1 MASPFICLY
10 ILWTAWIY
18 HIIFIWKT
26 ENGGF
31 IAIQSDYCCWF
42 LYAFLPYFNQKG
54 SVSLYSA
61 LGVHHIC
68 KDLVWVVI
76 PLLTMTRVDLPK
88 NKSKLCQTLSLCFW
102 FGTTKWITKETF
114 RVHTAS
120 IVLNL
125 KWELNKLNRGGMSTV
140 YIFHHGRR
148 AELLMSLYS
157 LALQRQWS
165 HRSFSKLFGTCP
177 VCYPSFFAVL
187 IFLPQPHSNS
197 PLKGG
202 ELFPERANSW
212 LEAYNSMGSA
222 YFNQNILNSW
232 TLLFKAPLCSTKGEL
247 IRKPM

>member
-42 LYAFLPYFNQKG
+42 LYAFLPCFNQRG

-61 LGVHHIC
+61 LDLHYIC
-68 KDLVWVVI
+68 KDLDWVVI

-102 FGTTKWITKETF
+102 FGTTKWITKEIF

-125 KWELNKLNRGGMSTV
+125 KWELNELNRGAVSTA

-148 AELLMSLYS
+148 AELLMSLYP
-157 LALQRQWS
+157 LALERQWS
-165 HRSFSKLFGTCP
+165 HRSFPKLFGALSHSR
-177 VCYPSFFAVL
+177 SFLLCVSY
-187 IFLPQPHSNS
+187 IP
-197 PLKGG
+197 
-202 ELFPERANSW
+202 FP
-212 LEAYNSMGSA
+212 
-222 YFNQNILNSW
+222 
-232 TLLFKAPLCSTKGEL
+232 APF
-247 IRKPM
+247 